1 MIAEYVSEKL
11 RLRYRAL
18 EPFDPGE
25 QERRAVNQLRP
36 RTGQV
41 DASPNRPRAVLA
53 AEGTTEAD

>member
-18 EPFDPGE
+18 ERFDPGE
-25 QERRAVNQLRP
+25 QERAARATLMP

-41 DASPNRPRAVLA
+41 DASPKRPRATHI
-53 AEGTTEAD
+53 AEGLIEN